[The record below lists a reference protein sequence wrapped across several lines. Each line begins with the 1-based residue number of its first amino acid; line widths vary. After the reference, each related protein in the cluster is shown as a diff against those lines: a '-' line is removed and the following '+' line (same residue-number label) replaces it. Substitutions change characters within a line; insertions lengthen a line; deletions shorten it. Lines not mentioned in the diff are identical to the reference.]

1 MTVVVED
8 RTSVR
13 TLREG
18 VGALEEVAMMT
29 RVVTFH
35 AMTIAGDCGRLRV
48 SPWRMAA
55 RRSEEKAAK

>member
-1 MTVVVED
+1 MTVVLED
-8 RTSVR
+8 TTSVR

-35 AMTIAGDCGRLRV
+35 AMTIAGD
-48 SPWRMAA
+48 
-55 RRSEEKAAK
+55 